1 MRKITRR
8 MDAIGRV
15 TIPADMRKMVGL
27 EELEYVEIEL
37 VDEGILLKPCAQN
50 AKCMVTGETEDLKV
64 YADNII
70 LSDKG
75 RQMLL
80 KAIMNEMLEEGK
92 VVK

>member
-1 MRKITRR
+1 MRKITRKL
-8 MDAIGRV
+8 DAIGRV
-15 TIPADMRKMVGL
+15 TIPKNMRDMLDLG
-27 EELEYVEIEL
+27 ELEYVEIEL
-37 VDEGILLKPCAQN
+37 VDEGILIKPCARN